1 MPHTVTSAQSDAG
14 RITRFGSQ
22 SDWQKGPEIQHI
34 EFDQSKGRA
43 EPIIDENLV
52 RAEGEDEVTFYL
64 VFLIAVAALAGF
76 LFGYDTGIVGVALP
90 LVGDELTG
98 STLTYSQQEIVT
110 AGTTIGAIFGSAI
123 LGAFADRLGRKLA
136 LLISDIFFT
145 LGAVLIACSYSLPQ
159 IIVGRVVL
167 GLGVGGAGVVGP
179 LYIAELA
186 PTAVRGRCIGT
197 NAFFIP
203 FGQVVASA
211 VGAGAKDVKNAWRLL
226 FALGVVPSI
235 LQLCMMHF
243 LPESPRV
250 MIVRGE
256 DKEALDIFHK
266 IYSKATPEILDL
278 KFSLAKSYVAATTEM
293 QQRYSFVT
301 RSKRLWTHKPY
312 RRAIISVSGLQII
325 CQLTG
330 FNTLLYYSGTLFG
343 LLGFSNAGLAGLIP
357 SGLNAFF
364 GTYDG

>member
-1 MPHTVTSAQSDAG
+1 M
-14 RITRFGSQ
+14 
-22 SDWQKGPEIQHI
+22 
-34 EFDQSKGRA
+34 
-43 EPIIDENLV
+43 
-52 RAEGEDEVTFYL
+52 
-64 VFLIAVAALAGF
+64 
-76 LFGYDTGIVGVALP
+76 
-90 LVGDELTG
+90 
-98 STLTYSQQEIVT
+98 
-110 AGTTIGAIFGSAI
+110 
-123 LGAFADRLGRKLA
+123 
-136 LLISDIFFT
+136 
-145 LGAVLIACSYSLPQ
+145 
-159 IIVGRVVL
+159 
-167 GLGVGGAGVVGP
+167 
-179 LYIAELA
+179 
-186 PTAVRGRCIGT
+186 
-197 NAFFIP
+197 
-203 FGQVVASA
+203 
-211 VGAGAKDVKNAWRLL
+211 GAGAKDVKNAWRLL

-250 MIVRGE
+250 MIVRGK

-357 SGLNAFF
+357 SALNAFF
-364 GTYDG
+364 GVSDPLTQVRLMMGNSKVQPANGRTVPIHVGGGSCWPTTIDSDLLPYHDVWARVVRNLGVVSNRIYRSLSCRWSGL